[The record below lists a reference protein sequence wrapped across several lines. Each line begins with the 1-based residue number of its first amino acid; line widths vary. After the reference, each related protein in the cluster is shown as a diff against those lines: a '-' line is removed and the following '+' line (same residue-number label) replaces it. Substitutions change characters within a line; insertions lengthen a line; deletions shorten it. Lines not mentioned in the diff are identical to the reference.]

1 MLQSLMILFDCLS
14 VYSAVKKKKKLHV
27 RGKDGQFPKA
37 SQNEAKKKKN
47 LSVREIHFV
56 FCKTFYVL
64 HNTIYVNFN

>member
-14 VYSAVKKKKKLHV
+14 VYSAVKKKKSFMSEGRMDSFQKQV
-27 RGKDGQFPKA
+27 KMKQ
-37 SQNEAKKKKN
+37 KKIN

>member
-14 VYSAVKKKKKLHV
+14 VYSAVKKKSFMSE
-27 RGKDGQFPKA
+27 GKMDSFQK
-37 SQNEAKKKKN
+37 QVKMKQKKKKK